1 MIQDI
6 EKIRTDLS
14 LFNDLTTEDSSFD
27 YTGDKQRY
35 TSQLVLPIERDS
47 GTVSKSILKI
57 QDVFIPFSTSED
69 FKSSPFRRAYMILS
83 NEITDAKRY
92 ETFKNAMIGNIIGNA
107 GIIGKGFD
115 DIEKQFDAY
124 WLTVAKPQY
133 ITENNIAKEFIN
145 SVEKDKLKSYLIYT
159 PFDKK
164 ERVLNYTTD
173 TSQESSV
180 TIAAQETLIKGL
192 GASTNGNTN
201 NKTWND
207 LVGGVFG
214 TYVSKAKLN

>member
-1 MIQDI
+1 
-6 EKIRTDLS
+6 
-14 LFNDLTTEDSSFD
+14 
-27 YTGDKQRY
+27 
-35 TSQLVLPIERDS
+35 
-47 GTVSKSILKI
+47 
-57 QDVFIPFSTSED
+57 
-69 FKSSPFRRAYMILS
+69 
-83 NEITDAKRY
+83 
-92 ETFKNAMIGNIIGNA
+92 MIGNIIGNA

-124 WLTVAKPQY
+124 WLTVAKPQF

-192 GASTNGNTN
+192 GASTNINANTPTLWN
-201 NKTWND
+201 N